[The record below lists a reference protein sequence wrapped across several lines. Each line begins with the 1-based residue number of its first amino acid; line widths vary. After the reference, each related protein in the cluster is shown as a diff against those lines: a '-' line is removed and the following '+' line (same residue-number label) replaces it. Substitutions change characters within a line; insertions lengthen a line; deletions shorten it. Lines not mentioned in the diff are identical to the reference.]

1 MNKIWLYKSPIFWT
15 NSSEDKPTDK
25 YIVALAFEEGDKETF
40 TPNNDTYD
48 QATLTSGASNI
59 TYVKWNNIYYLV
71 ASKIVMNNN
80 NYKYILEKDVW
91 ANLAL
96 PFFKKQRNVALLRTS
111 DSNEKDSALLE
122 DSRINEI
129 PLIYDEWEWKKI
141 DYTQITRGLKHLRVR
156 SNETAYVEY
165 TSVSSIVINNSV
177 STNIYYVFDNTF
189 AKLNEGKDGKTGF
202 KINDQPYVFVP
213 VIGDATITYTA
224 GVSAKLNNTVSFLDV
239 LALKK
244 NFIGIFKGPDFL
256 LKNMNRN
263 SNNPNYSPIQ
273 YFVGAESFSTAL
285 PILYMNGGDNIFA
298 QIEVPVVSKYQKLIY
313 ENSLILQNNY
323 NINAK
328 SKKYEVIFNGAGFIA
343 YKDSLDKN
351 TDIFNN
357 NLIDTTIDYGS
368 YLPSL
373 QNSYQSYLLANK
385 SQINAGI
392 AKTNESLGLGVI
404 GSLIAGLGAALAIP
418 SGGSSLALAT
428 IGLGVAGSI
437 TGNFASKRQI
447 NARISDL
454 KKNDSNINQST
465 DIIDNIMVRLMNKSY
480 NGNTPK
486 IITSSYFVQS
496 LSLNSQA
503 LINDI
508 YDKYGFPSIKISS
521 YSDLVT
527 YSQNNKWCYFE
538 VNLAQFEFYI
548 QGSKDFNQLEKTLIT
563 LVFRYGIRLINE

>member
-1 MNKIWLYKSPIFWT
+1 M
-15 NSSEDKPTDK
+15 
-25 YIVALAFEEGDKETF
+25 
-40 TPNNDTYD
+40 
-48 QATLTSGASNI
+48 
-59 TYVKWNNIYYLV
+59 
-71 ASKIVMNNN
+71 
-80 NYKYILEKDVW
+80 
-91 ANLAL
+91 
-96 PFFKKQRNVALLRTS
+96 
-111 DSNEKDSALLE
+111 
-122 DSRINEI
+122 
-129 PLIYDEWEWKKI
+129 
-141 DYTQITRGLKHLRVR
+141 
-156 SNETAYVEY
+156 
-165 TSVSSIVINNSV
+165 
-177 STNIYYVFDNTF
+177 
-189 AKLNEGKDGKTGF
+189 
-202 KINDQPYVFVP
+202 
-213 VIGDATITYTA
+213 
-224 GVSAKLNNTVSFLDV
+224 
-239 LALKK
+239 
-244 NFIGIFKGPDFL
+244 
-256 LKNMNRN
+256 
-263 SNNPNYSPIQ
+263 
-273 YFVGAESFSTAL
+273 
-285 PILYMNGGDNIFA
+285 
-298 QIEVPVVSKYQKLIY
+298 
-313 ENSLILQNNY
+313 
-323 NINAK
+323 
-328 SKKYEVIFNGAGFIA
+328 
-343 YKDSLDKN
+343 
-351 TDIFNN
+351 
-357 NLIDTTIDYGS
+357 IDTTIDYGS

-496 LSLNSQA
+496 LSLNSQV

>member
-1 MNKIWLYKSPIFWT
+1 M
-15 NSSEDKPTDK
+15 
-25 YIVALAFEEGDKETF
+25 
-40 TPNNDTYD
+40 
-48 QATLTSGASNI
+48 
-59 TYVKWNNIYYLV
+59 
-71 ASKIVMNNN
+71 
-80 NYKYILEKDVW
+80 
-91 ANLAL
+91 
-96 PFFKKQRNVALLRTS
+96 
-111 DSNEKDSALLE
+111 
-122 DSRINEI
+122 
-129 PLIYDEWEWKKI
+129 
-141 DYTQITRGLKHLRVR
+141 KHLRVR

-496 LSLNSQA
+496 LSLNSQV

>member
-111 DSNEKDSALLE
+111 DSNEKESALLE

-496 LSLNSQA
+496 LSLNSQV

>member
-80 NYKYILEKDVW
+80 NYRYILEKDVW

-496 LSLNSQA
+496 LSLNSQV